1 MLTGVRSSIRTFGRP
16 GVRRAGNRE
25 IATAYRVVGMPSAVL
40 LDRAGHV
47 RFQHVGFSEK
57 RKDEYETHVQS
68 VLGEPVAH

>member
-1 MLTGVRSSIRTFGRP
+1 LGVL
-16 GVRRAGNRE
+16 
-25 IATAYRVVGMPSAVL
+25 AYAIAVL

-47 RFQHVGFSEK
+47 RFQHVVFSEK

>member
-1 MLTGVRSSIRTFGRP
+1 MLTGIRSSIRTFGRP
-16 GVRRAGNRE
+16 GVRRAGNGE
-25 IATAYRVVGMPSAVL
+25 IATACRVVGMPSAVL

-47 RFQHVGFSEK
+47 RFQHVVFSEE